1 MCRAAA
7 RGGRGDIDNGY
18 CVAAAAEA
26 EAGLV
31 LYHSVSAVLSQES
44 GWTRSGS
51 RCQEPQLSVDIR

>member
-31 LYHSVSAVLSQES
+31 LYHSVSAVLSQA
-44 GWTRSGS
+44 GHGLGHGARSLNS
-51 RCQEPQLSVDIR
+51 A